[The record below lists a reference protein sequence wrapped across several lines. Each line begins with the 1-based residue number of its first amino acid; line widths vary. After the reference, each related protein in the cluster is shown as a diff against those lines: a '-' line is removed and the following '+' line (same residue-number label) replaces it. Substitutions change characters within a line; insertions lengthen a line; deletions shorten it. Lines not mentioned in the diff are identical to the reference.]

1 MVIDVATHYTHN
13 TQAQLSKIGVVYIR
27 VHTHGQLTAGK
38 HAHIDNINYYH
49 SMQPDSQSL
58 PLSVTQAQRD
68 TDRYG
73 T

>member
-13 TQAQLSKIGVVYIR
+13 TQLSKIGVVYIR

>member
-13 TQAQLSKIGVVYIR
+13 TQLSKIGVVYIR

-49 SMQPDSQSL
+49 SMQPQL
-58 PLSVTQAQRD
+58 A
-68 TDRYG
+68 
-73 T
+73 